1 MPATLFHKITE
12 SFAGSLYVGQSDAN
26 LLYLEQVAL
35 RSDTPAQLVDSMV
48 RVLDD
53 MRYLSGNT
61 VSAPSH
67 VVRFMGQIGIVS
79 PYFEAVPLRLV
90 QVAAREKQMPIPVRI
105 ATKIAL
111 DVFDGICQY
120 HALDTKLYG
129 GICPDHVLV
138 GTDGDTRL
146 GNIPVSAI
154 TPKESPWRGKVE
166 RLAYLAPEQVTA
178 THGYDAMTDV
188 YTIGLI
194 LWEMIAN
201 QSRLTGSPLQ
211 ILETLRA
218 AEGTPDLDPLDETK
232 ISKGLYNALA
242 RAMHAD
248 PEARQPSI
256 GAFAL
261 DLLEGEEEPASA
273 SEVAEYV
280 EQVCKETLQLL
291 RTAVTLRQI
300 ETIKQSRT
308 PMSTA
313 PGDRAIQ
320 KVEAEQLLACAR
332 DARPPSMPPNAD
344 RTAVFN
350 VTAELLQKARR
361 GALQPPPKP
370 APMLPDVP
378 LGSDRTVTFEVPDD
392 LLEEARRLF
401 EATENAPLATEIE
414 KNPAVSTK
422 GMDAVATVKPP
433 APVASGRPPSAY
445 TTTAKTHPVVHAV
458 PRPGVPT
465 TDQRRAEE
473 LLQQLRSDS
482 PTSSRST
489 RAEAP
494 KVEDDVT
501 TIWRPERDSVHTP
514 VPSERQQQRP
524 RSSREPS
531 ATVIHSH
538 EAEVSRKAPPPG
550 LQQGGV
556 EKPSL
561 PPNRLS
567 YWLLGLAVS
576 VVVGA
581 ITVYAS
587 HYLGH

>member
-12 SFAGSLYVGQSDAN
+12 SFAGSLYVGQSDTN

-35 RSDTPAQLVDSMV
+35 RSNTPSQLVDSMV
-48 RVLDD
+48 SVLDD

-129 GICPDHVLV
+129 GICPDHLLV

-166 RLAYLAPEQVTA
+166 RLAYLAPEQVTSA
-178 THGYDAMTDV
+178 HGYDARTDV
-188 YTIGLI
+188 YAIGLI

-201 QSRLTGSPLQ
+201 QSRLTGTPLQ

-218 AEGTPDLDPLDETK
+218 AEGSPNLAPLDETK
-232 ISKGLYNALA
+232 ISQGLLNALA
-242 RAMHAD
+242 RAMHSD
-248 PEARQPSI
+248 PEERQPSI

-261 DLLEGEEEPASA
+261 DLLEGEEEPAAA

-280 EQVCKETLQLL
+280 EQVAKETLQLL
-291 RTAVTLRQI
+291 RTAVALRQI

-313 PGDRAIQ
+313 PGDMAIQ

-332 DARPPSMPPNAD
+332 DTKPPSMPPNAD

-361 GALQPPPKP
+361 GALRPPPKP
-370 APMLPDVP
+370 AIVVPEVP
-378 LGSDRTVTFEVPDD
+378 LGSDKTVTFEVPDD

-401 EATENAPLATEIE
+401 EATENAPLAAEIE
-414 KNPAVSTK
+414 KNAPAPAL
-422 GMDAVATVKPP
+422 GMNAVATVKPP
-433 APVASGRPPSAY
+433 PAVVSGRPLSAY
-445 TTTAKTHPVVHAV
+445 ATTAKSHPVVHAE
-458 PRPGVPT
+458 PKPGEPT
-465 TDQRRAEE
+465 TDQRRSAE
-473 LLQQLRSDS
+473 LLQHLRSDS
-482 PTSSRST
+482 PSSSHST

-501 TIWRPERDSVHTP
+501 TIWRPERESGHTP
-514 VPSERQQQRP
+514 VPSNRSQQRP
-524 RSSREPS
+524 RASREPS
-531 ATVIHSH
+531 ATVIHSQ
-538 EAEVSRKAPPPG
+538 EPEVSQKAPPPG
-550 LQQGGV
+550 SQQGRV
-556 EKPSL
+556 EKQSMPQ
-561 PPNRLS
+561 NRLG

-576 VVVGA
+576 IAVGA
-581 ITVYAS
+581 MTVYAS
-587 HYLGH
+587 HYLSH